1 MISYPTRHLSG
12 DSPLEKST
20 GGLEN
25 FLHEEPGLIGTGELR
40 GKASYL
46 RPETGLMVTVLIR
59 VVQTKMRG
67 PTEKAEVT
75 R

>member
-1 MISYPTRHLSG
+1 MIGYPTRHLSG

-46 RPETGLMVTVLIR
+46 RPQTGLIVKALIGVDR
-59 VVQTKMRG
+59 T
-67 PTEKAEVT
+67 
-75 R
+75 